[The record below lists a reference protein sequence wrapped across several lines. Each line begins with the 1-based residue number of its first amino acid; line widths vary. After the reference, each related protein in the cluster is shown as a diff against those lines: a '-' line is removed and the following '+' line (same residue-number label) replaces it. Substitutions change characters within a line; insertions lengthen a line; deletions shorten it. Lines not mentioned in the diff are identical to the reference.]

1 MACVTY
7 ARAASTRAS
16 YRPSGSSPMS
26 RNISARWRARTP
38 ASAAVARRIR
48 YTASDVSR
56 AAPAHAPADS
66 RRGREHRFADERQ
79 LAEQLQGVP
88 QVLAGSL
95 EEGIALGAAAALQGA
110 APLGAAPA
118 VHHRATLARRARH
131 GQTPR
136 HGTAVDAVAAVGQQT
151 WDRHD
156 AGNVARPGRASQ
168 QAAAAKRRV
177 SPDRFPA

>member
-1 MACVTY
+1 MTFLEQLQ
-7 ARAASTRAS
+7 
-16 YRPSGSSPMS
+16 
-26 RNISARWRARTP
+26 RTP
-38 ASAAVARRIR
+38 QPTYDGVEQRL
-48 YTASDVSR
+48 
-56 AAPAHAPADS
+56 
-66 RRGREHRFADERQ
+66 ADERQ

-95 EEGIALGAAAALQGA
+95 EGGIAWAAAAALQGA

-131 GQTPR
+131 GQAPR

-151 WDRHD
+151 CGRHD

-168 QAAAAKRRV
+168 QRLLRPTARCPRI
-177 SPDRFPA
+177 DFPHTHAIYR

>member
-7 ARAASTRAS
+7 ARAASTRVS

-118 VHHRATLARRARH
+118 V
-131 GQTPR
+131 
-136 HGTAVDAVAAVGQQT
+136 GQQT
-151 WDRHD
+151 CGRHD
-156 AGNVARPGRASQ
+156 AGNVAKPGGASQ
-168 QAAAAKRRV
+168 QRRLR
-177 SPDRFPA
+177 PNTR